1 MKGEYIDMAK
11 VNNIVRF
18 YDFKSESELYSQ
30 IDTDLDT
37 VYRDNPIYKL
47 QTVQIIEPNKA
58 LVIMEEDT
66 DHVIVQFYYRYLDHD
81 EKWKKEEIVLDDL
94 SSDYIIMSVSELQ
107 MLRNMGK
114 VTLNSLDY
122 DIHDMEY
129 IIESDGE
136 KIMVITLK

>member
-1 MKGEYIDMAK
+1 MAK
-11 VNNIVRF
+11 INNIIRF
-18 YDFKSESELYSQ
+18 YDFESESDLFSQ

-37 VYRDNPIYKL
+37 VYRDNHIYKL
-47 QTVQIIEPNKA
+47 KTVQIIEPNKA

-66 DHVIVQFYYRYLDHD
+66 DHVIVQFYYRYLDTD
-81 EKWKKEEIVLDDL
+81 ETWQKEEIVLEEL

-107 MLRNMGK
+107 MLRKMGK

-129 IIESDGE
+129 IIEPDGE